1 MSKRTVAVAAGDD
14 GDKGLLPSSCELW
27 PPPRLALA
35 YDSPL
40 RPGAIVLPVDAGLRK
55 DIGESPPL
63 AEAGETGSTM
73 ARADADEISVLE
85 DVSGR
90 GLMPAERGGHG

>member
-1 MSKRTVAVAAGDD
+1 MSKRTVAVAGDDD
-14 GDKGLLPSSCELW
+14 GDKGLLPSSCDPW
-27 PPPRLALA
+27 TRPRLGLA

-40 RPGAIVLPVDAGLRK
+40 PPGATVLPVDAGFRASSGDPL
-55 DIGESPPL
+55 PL
-63 AEAGETGSTM
+63 AETGETGSTM